1 MSGPEIDFDKLGDD
15 ASLYASDELASALHC
30 VIAMRKSMTKDQREV
45 FEECGAIVVGFALL
59 AQVDALSQEIRL
71 NRLHARDT
79 RQASDRE
86 KSIMYRAL
94 EADCLF
100 GTDRSS
106 SVKEMEERLARFK
119 KLVGL

>member
-1 MSGPEIDFDKLGDD
+1 MSGAEIDFDKLGDD

-30 VIAMRKSMTKDQREV
+30 VVAMLKSMTKDQREV
-45 FEECGAIVVGFALL
+45 FKECGPAVVGFALL

-79 RQASDRE
+79 PQASDSE

-94 EADCLF
+94 EANCLF
-100 GTDRSS
+100 GIDRPS